1 MNDTQALRCGH
12 ALRGRRWVTA
22 ALLALALA
30 PLACSPGGSSARR
43 ASPSATITT
52 SPITTSS
59 STTSTVAAPSRLD
72 IVATDYEWS
81 GLPDRLPAGTYPLT
95 LRNDGPDVHE
105 IQVFRN
111 TDDLSLP
118 DLFALGPV
126 EMKARVELAG
136 GAIVVPGATSEET
149 TLQLEPGTYEV
160 VCFVP
165 AATDQRPHFEHGM
178 HRTLVVD

>member
-1 MNDTQALRCGH
+1 M
-12 ALRGRRWVTA
+12 
-22 ALLALALA
+22 
-30 PLACSPGGSSARR
+30 
-43 ASPSATITT
+43 
-52 SPITTSS
+52 
-59 STTSTVAAPSRLD
+59 
-72 IVATDYEWS
+72 ATDYEWS

-95 LRNDGPDVHE
+95 MRNDGPDVHE

-165 AATDQRPHFEHGM
+165 AATDQRPHFGHGM

>member
-1 MNDTQALRCGH
+1 MHDTQALRVGH
-12 ALRGRRWVTA
+12 PLRGRRWVAA
-22 ALLALALA
+22 ALLALTWA
-30 PLACSPGGSSARR
+30 PLACSPGGSSARQ
-43 ASPSATITT
+43 ASSSSTI
-52 SPITTSS
+52 STSS
-59 STTSTVAAPSRLD
+59 STPSSNTTSTVAAPSRLD

-165 AATDQRPHFEHGM
+165 AATDQRPHFDHGM

>member
-1 MNDTQALRCGH
+1 MKITCPSCDAKYSIADDGLGTLISTFTPSNGGPA
-12 ALRGRRWVTA
+12 VT
-22 ALLALALA
+22 
-30 PLACSPGGSSARR
+30 
-43 ASPSATITT
+43 
-52 SPITTSS
+52 
-59 STTSTVAAPSRLD
+59 
-72 IVATDYEWS
+72 TDYEWS

-165 AATDQRPHFEHGM
+165 AATDQRPHFDHGM